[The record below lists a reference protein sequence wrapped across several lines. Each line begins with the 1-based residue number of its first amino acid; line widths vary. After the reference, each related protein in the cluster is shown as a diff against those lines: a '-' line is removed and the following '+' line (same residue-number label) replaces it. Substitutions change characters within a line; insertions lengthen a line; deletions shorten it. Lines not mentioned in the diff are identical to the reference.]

1 MKFLDFY
8 LSSGTRTVS
17 LFIGTVV
24 GLITSFFTDWKIGTL
39 VGGCAVI
46 LASVIIPI
54 IMYHEEKPYNKA
66 KTAINQPFLIDE
78 RVRFTVKEGTV
89 GGYFLLTEEK
99 LILLSMDKG
108 EHRLELTR
116 DAIKSVIL
124 GDTVTLSIFLDQKQ
138 YIRIISGVCD
148 EMYQVLEREGWT
160 RG

>member
-148 EMYQVLEREGWT
+148 EMYQVLEREGWI